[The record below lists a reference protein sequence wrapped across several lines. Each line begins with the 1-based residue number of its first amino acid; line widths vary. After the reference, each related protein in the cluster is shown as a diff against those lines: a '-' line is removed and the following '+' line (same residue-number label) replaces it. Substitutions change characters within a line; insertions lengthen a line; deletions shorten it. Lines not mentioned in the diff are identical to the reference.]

1 MNFCIHDSKI
11 KDYTRPIQGGKN
23 ITADSTEK
31 SQTQTFNQG
40 PQVSAQ
46 SSYQEFKTQELQYQY
61 QQPTQQYQQPPQQYQ
76 QPTQQYQQPPQ
87 EQYQPPQEQYQPPQ
101 EQSQPI
107 ERKHKHLQLQNRSR
121 FQARRRDVRQ
131 VDVPPQPPPSPQVQ
145 SQPQTQPL
153 AQEIKVD
160 NEFGYSIDE

>member
-46 SSYQEFKTQELQYQY
+46 SSYQEFKTQELQY
-61 QQPTQQYQQPPQQYQ
+61 QYQ

>member
-23 ITADSTEK
+23 IAADSTEK

-40 PQVSAQ
+40 PQMHVQ
-46 SSYQEFKTQELQYQY
+46 PYQEFKTQQEQSQY
-61 QQPTQQYQQPPQQYQ
+61 
-76 QPTQQYQQPPQ
+76 Q
-87 EQYQPPQEQYQPPQ
+87 EQYQEQSQSQSQEQYQLPQ

-107 ERKHKHLQLQNRSR
+107 ERKHKPLQLQSKSRSR

-131 VDVPPQPPPSPQVQ
+131 VDVPPQA
-145 SQPQTQPL
+145 QPL
-153 AQEIKVD
+153 SQEIKVD
-160 NEFGYSIDE
+160 NEFGYSIEE